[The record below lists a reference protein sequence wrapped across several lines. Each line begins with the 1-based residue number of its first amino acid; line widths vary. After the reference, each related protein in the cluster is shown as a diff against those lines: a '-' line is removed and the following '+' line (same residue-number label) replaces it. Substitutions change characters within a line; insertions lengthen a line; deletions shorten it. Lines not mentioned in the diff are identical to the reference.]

1 MIHKL
6 LNLFISFTRLL
17 LPSACL
23 QLLLG
28 RLKQVLMLVP
38 IMATMDMAM
47 VSMDM
52 LAMVMVMVTMDMVLA

>member
-1 MIHKL
+1 M

-38 IMATMDMAM
+38 TMANMDMAM
-47 VSMDM
+47 VSMGM
-52 LAMVMVMVTMDMVLA
+52 LAMVTVMVTTDVVLA

>member
-1 MIHKL
+1 M
-6 LNLFISFTRLL
+6 
-17 LPSACL
+17 PSACL

-38 IMATMDMAM
+38 TMATMDMAM